1 MFQSHHLGSCGLDFL
16 GLIKN
21 TLPSVE
27 KPFTIWLHE
36 KCNLD
41 ACHGTLKTSACF
53 PWSSAF
59 LPRPASP
66 FLLRKHAFVDLST
79 TEGFP
84 GHPPVSPCFG
94 LTGLTPWLC
103 LAQSVHL
110 QPQRKRI
117 TGLTLSTNCSLEPCP
132 VLIWIRCRVSTWCFQ
147 TKESGSKQNSLHRVH
162 HYGSY
167 MAEPREEGVL
177 VKEQDPTGT
186 SWDRPLPHS
195 LSLAPLWGT

>member
-1 MFQSHHLGSCGLDFL
+1 MLFILLQITAHRENEGDGGGLHDCRGLAWDSSDFRPHSTAWGGSTMFQSHHLGNCGLDFL

-41 ACHGTLKTSACF
+41 ACRGTLKTSACF

-79 TEGFP
+79 TESFP

-94 LTGLTPWLC
+94 LTGLTPLLC

-117 TGLTLSTNCSLEPCP
+117 TGLTLSTNC
-132 VLIWIRCRVSTWCFQ
+132 F
-147 TKESGSKQNSLHRVH
+147 
-162 HYGSY
+162 
-167 MAEPREEGVL
+167 
-177 VKEQDPTGT
+177 
-186 SWDRPLPHS
+186 
-195 LSLAPLWGT
+195 